1 MFQAHLL
8 KDNVGDFN
16 ISFLINKALTQP
28 ISNIHKTFILM
39 VILTSISDEIG
50 YNEAGN

>member
-16 ISFLINKALTQP
+16 ISSLINKALAQP
-28 ISNIHKTFILM
+28 ISNIRKTFAYATYCRTKSNIM
-39 VILTSISDEIG
+39 KGD
-50 YNEAGN
+50 